1 MAIDYQAELM
11 REIEAAFEDGFEGQ
25 LEDPWGYADA
35 GWEYQVPPQPAI
47 TVVDLAGRLA
57 DRVFLARNPGQR
69 GKTLSLGSRKAAER
83 QRILD
88 AEIWPL
94 LRRDSA
100 ERTVSQ
106 LIFFARHPDVRGRFQ
121 QLPKNRQQALSN
133 EFGSIRTA
141 EVQPIF
147 AIPIAR
153 GRVKSRTIFIAD
165 ADIFRSLPALTR
177 TVAGD
182 ELAATF
188 AFIGVAEPNAPI
200 RVILLDP
207 NLYPE
212 SFNFSDA
219 VVAVTSTIPSAYID
233 LGFHQQ
239 TKNINRT
246 IRRLGGRLS
255 LDENTRVTT
264 IPDRMGMSMMRK
276 FVQNVPGLGN
286 RAIVQMVSAVGLR
299 DMVKF
304 LNDEQISRKEDKLAA
319 DPKKW
324 TPAQQRLVG
333 IAVGRAMAHEVRHQY
348 VTSPVHATLGLGSAS
363 APLFGT
369 SPGFSAADRSSILT
383 NIQQLESQQGTAAV
397 LPTYNADDRAGDFPF

>member
-88 AEIWPL
+88 AE
-94 LRRDSA
+94 
-100 ERTVSQ
+100 
-106 LIFFARHPDVRGRFQ
+106 
-121 QLPKNRQQALSN
+121 
-133 EFGSIRTA
+133 
-141 EVQPIF
+141 
-147 AIPIAR
+147 
-153 GRVKSRTIFIAD
+153 
-165 ADIFRSLPALTR
+165 PALTR

-182 ELAATF
+182 ELAAMF

-324 TPAQQRLVG
+324 TSAQQRLVG

-348 VTSPVHATLGLGSAS
+348 VTSPAHATLGLGSAS